1 MKDSV
6 IKVKRN
12 NILFEYSIILMKTQP
27 KHCLTFHKPIDGNES
42 QKSPTDNNKQY

>member
-12 NILFEYSIILMKTQP
+12 NILFEYSIILMETQP
-27 KHCLTFHKPIDGNES
+27 KHCLTFHKPTEI
-42 QKSPTDNNKQY
+42 NKQY